1 LLETGVTGTPAGP
14 GRLGPDDI
22 AETTMA
28 DQVNLALLILRVVT
42 GLMIAAH
49 GYNHIFG
56 GGKIEGTARWFASM
70 GMKPGI
76 LHAWL
81 ASITELTCAALLIS
95 GFLTPL
101 GAGGV
106 MGVLLVAWVTAHRKN
121 GFFIFKPGQGWE
133 YVAYVSF
140 TCLALGTLGGGEWSL
155 DHALDIEFTGWT
167 GFWVALAAGVGGA
180 ATLLAVFYRPEPDA
194 A

>member
-1 LLETGVTGTPAGP
+1 MA
-14 GRLGPDDI
+14 
-22 AETTMA
+22 MA
-28 DQVNLALLILRVVT
+28 DQLNFALLLLRVVT

-49 GYNHIFG
+49 GYNHIWG
-56 GGKIEGTARWFASM
+56 GGKIEGTGRWFGSM

-81 ASITELTCAALLIS
+81 ASITELTCAVLLLS

-106 MGVLLVAWVTAHRKN
+106 LGVMLVAWVTAHRKN

-133 YVAYVSF
+133 YVAYISF
-140 TCLALGTLGGGEWSL
+140 VCVAIGTMGAGEWSL
-155 DHALDIEFTGWT
+155 DNALDTMFEDWWG
-167 GFWVALAAGVGGA
+167 LAVTLLAGVGGA
-180 ATLLAVFYRPEPDA
+180 ATLLAVFYRPEPEKSA
-194 A
+194 

>member
-1 LLETGVTGTPAGP
+1 MPNQDAW
-14 GRLGPDDI
+14 
-22 AETTMA
+22 
-28 DQVNLALLILRVVT
+28 NLALLILRVVT

-56 GGKIEGTARWFASM
+56 GGKIQGTARWFASM

-81 ASITELTCAALLIS
+81 ASITELTCAVLLVA
-95 GFLTPL
+95 GLLTPVA
-101 GAGGV
+101 AGGV

-121 GFFIFKPGQGWE
+121 GFFFFKPGQGWE

-140 TCLALGTLGGGEWSL
+140 TCLALGTLGPGEWSL
-155 DHALDIEFTGWT
+155 DNAIDLWFHGWT
-167 GFWVALAAGVGGA
+167 GFVTALVVGVGGA
-180 ATLLAVFYRPEPDA
+180 ASLLAVFYRPEPA
-194 A
+194 ASS